1 MNLLQNAHYGS
12 FFDLRAVTRFTLKY
26 LLPFTITLGMCFL
39 IYKIIPNKKISSRPA
54 LQAALFTSLLW
65 ETAQQLFGWY
75 VSHVARFSMIY
86 GALSTVAVFFLF
98 VYYSSAILILGGEIA
113 SLLEEKA

>member
-1 MNLLQNAHYGS
+1 
-12 FFDLRAVTRFTLKY
+12 
-26 LLPFTITLGMCFL
+26 L

-65 ETAQQLFGWY
+65 ETAQQLFSWY